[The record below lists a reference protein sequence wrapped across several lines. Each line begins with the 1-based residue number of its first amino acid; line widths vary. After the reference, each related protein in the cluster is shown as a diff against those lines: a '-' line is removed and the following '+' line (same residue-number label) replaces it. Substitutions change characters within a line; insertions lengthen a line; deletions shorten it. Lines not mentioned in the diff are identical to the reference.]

1 MGRLYTP
8 GDIEGGRVP
17 RGDGSDHYKAAE
29 VLLDG
34 VRAVDTPEQPM
45 SGMAFGSLVTG
56 NAGRRSD
63 LDFLLRYSSLDQLRD
78 LQIITRSVQDNLR
91 VAVEAQTFQDGA
103 FRTPASHDVS
113 PLFAS
118 HLLHVQD
125 EFPQWVHGLPVEELR
140 EFAIDTRDRDGVESD
155 DEAREVLI
163 DVISYLHYKMRQFA
177 KTALMAH
184 QRKINYYTTQ
194 RALELPKALG
204 RKALAVH
211 RLLGTDGP
219 SADVTDRN
227 AMRNSFYGLIEAI
240 DDDGTVEHY
249 HFLDGLD
256 ADYDRALEEAVSSM
270 DTEEYTRWLGENWLK
285 ACHAA
290 HLLCEGFGEAMEK
303 VADDTGVD
311 LNGNTA
317 QGTRA

>member
-17 RGDGSDHYKAAE
+17 NRDGSDHYEAAA

-34 VRAVDTPEQPM
+34 VRAVDTPDQPM

-63 LDFLLRYSSLDQLRD
+63 LDFLLRYSSLEQLQD
-78 LQIITRSVQDNLR
+78 LQAITRSVQER
-91 VAVEAQTFQDGA
+91 FHVVVEAQTFQDGA

-125 EFPQWVHGLPVEELR
+125 EYSQWVHGLPVEELR
-140 EFAIDTRDRDGVESD
+140 QFAIDTRDRGDVSD
-155 DEAREVLI
+155 DEAKEVLI
-163 DVISYLHYKMRQFA
+163 DVISYLHYKLRQFA

-184 QRKINYYTTQ
+184 QRKVNYYTTQ

-211 RLLGTDGP
+211 RLLGTEVPFAG
-219 SADVTDRN
+219 
-227 AMRNSFYGLIEAI
+227 
-240 DDDGTVEHY
+240 
-249 HFLDGLD
+249 
-256 ADYDRALEEAVSSM
+256 
-270 DTEEYTRWLGENWLK
+270 
-285 ACHAA
+285 CHKSRCYA
-290 HLLCEGFGEAMEK
+290 
-303 VADDTGVD
+303 
-311 LNGNTA
+311 
-317 QGTRA
+317 R